1 MTHKLAALTIVLL
14 LAIVLTRVAALRRR
28 GIVAMKFGAI
38 DKTDFFIPPFAF
50 FYFYLIFAS
59 ALHWPNLLW
68 RLLFTSAVVAWAGV
82 GLCAAG
88 LGLMV
93 ATLVP
98 FSSSFRIGIDTE
110 RPDNLI
116 ATGVFAH
123 SRNPMYVAFTV
134 VLFRRNSSSYRIGCL
149 CFTCLRWFGDFH
161 RQVLRE
167 EAYLASVFTAM
178 NTRLTGSECTDI
190 YSKAASSN
198 GPACASALPQ
208 TLPQPVFFR
217 PGATALRGPHD
228 TH

>member
-14 LAIVLTRVAALRRR
+14 LAIVLTRVAVLRRR

-59 ALHWPNLLW
+59 ALHWPNLLS

-116 ATGVFAH
+116 TTGVFAH

-134 VLFRRNSSSYRIGCL
+134 VLSGEFLVLPHWLPLLYL
-149 CFTCLRWFGDFH
+149 FAFVALFH

-167 EAYLASVFTAM
+167 EAYLASHYGNEYQAYRKRVH
-178 NTRLTGSECTDI
+178 RYI
-190 YSKAASSN
+190 
-198 GPACASALPQ
+198 
-208 TLPQPVFFR
+208 
-217 PGATALRGPHD
+217 
-228 TH
+228 